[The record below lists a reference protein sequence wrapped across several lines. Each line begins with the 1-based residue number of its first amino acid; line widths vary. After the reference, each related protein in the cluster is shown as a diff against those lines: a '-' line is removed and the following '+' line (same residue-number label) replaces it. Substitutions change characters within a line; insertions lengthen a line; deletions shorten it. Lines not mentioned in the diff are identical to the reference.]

1 MDTTRVSQ
9 GAGGFFGCGCA
20 AVEAPGECIYDPDW
34 NVGMYK
40 AMGVP
45 WNTKD
50 ESAEPS
56 EILNF
61 GEKTDYRWPN
71 R

>member
-1 MDTTRVSQ
+1 M
-9 GAGGFFGCGCA
+9 
-20 AVEAPGECIYDPDW
+20 CIRDSYDPDW

-61 GEKTDYRWPN
+61 GEKTDYRCLLYTS
-71 R
+71 RCV